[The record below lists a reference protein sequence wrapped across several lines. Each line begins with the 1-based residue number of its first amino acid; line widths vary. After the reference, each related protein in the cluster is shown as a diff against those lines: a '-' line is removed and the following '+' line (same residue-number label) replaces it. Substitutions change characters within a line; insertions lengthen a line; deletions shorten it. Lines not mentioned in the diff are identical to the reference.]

1 MNYFTPKEH
10 KQTDKMKRS
19 GRFSAICLV
28 AATLLTACSQDELSS
43 PSGEVEGAYPL
54 QIGSVTMSVEGSE
67 QPWTR
72 VAENTDG
79 NSSYWEGGETIGVQL
94 ATTVGTSTGQYT
106 LSKNGTNIT
115 ATPVT
120 GQEIYWKST
129 TEQGTVTAW
138 YPINTTISLADQRSE
153 LAYVLKGTCANTV
166 NYNTAASLTFAHK
179 LAKVRVELTGDNA
192 SAVTEVKLNGI
203 TSISHTQGELG
214 STDGAQTGYILMHQ
228 VPNTNNWEANVVPG
242 QTIDKVWL
250 NGTTECTITPTI
262 TTAAATVNRITI
274 TVNQAFTITDSEG
287 KPVEGYTIH
296 GNGTYTIKGKGDR
309 TVTISDSPTVTLEG
323 VDISTIDGA
332 AINISDNSNP
342 TLVISGENTVSSTL
356 SSNTI
361 YSYSGISI
369 GTDASLTIQG
379 AEGKESDKLIAK
391 AGGTMLT
398 DDIGAG
404 IGSAPNTTCGNIIIK
419 NVTIEA
425 TGGSFNTYNSGA
437 GIGTGTSGTCG
448 NIEITDANVTAT
460 GGYYGAGIGTGSNGN
475 CGDITIKNS
484 TINATGGTYAA
495 AIGLGSANNNVN
507 TKMGSITIE
516 GSEITA
522 TGGTGAAVIG
532 FSVLRR
538 TQTLTA
544 GKISITTNKTQS
556 EFLAGLTRRDMTSG
570 SFTQGH
576 TIGKGAYDEQ
586 FTGGWSWQGV
596 TIYSSDYPN
605 GNSSEDG
612 FD

>member
-1 MNYFTPKEH
+1 
-10 KQTDKMKRS
+10 MKRI
-19 GRFSAICLV
+19 RLFTAIYLA
-28 AATLLTACSQDELSS
+28 AATLLTACSQNELSS
-43 PSGEVEGAYPL
+43 PSGGVEGAYPL
-54 QIGSVTMSVEGSE
+54 QIGSVTMSVESSE

-94 ATTVGTSTGQYT
+94 ATTSATSTGQYT
-106 LSKNGTNIT
+106 LSKNGTSIT

-120 GQEIYWKST
+120 GQEIYWRST

-138 YPINTTISLADQRSE
+138 YPTSSPVLLADQRSE

-179 LAKVRVELTGDNA
+179 LAKVGVELTGGNA

-214 STDGAQTGYILMHQ
+214 STDGAQTGDILMRQ
-228 VPNTNNWEANVVPG
+228 VPNTNNWVANVVPG

-274 TVNQAFTITDSEG
+274 TVNQALTITDSEG
-287 KPVEGYTIH
+287 KPVEDYTIS
-296 GNGTYTIKGKGDR
+296 GTAEDTYTIKGNQ
-309 TVTISDSPTVTLEG
+309 TITISGSPTVTLEG

-332 AINISDNSNP
+332 AINISDNSSP
-342 TLVISGENTVSSTL
+342 TLVISGENTVPSTL
-356 SSNTI
+356 SSNTR

-369 GTDASLTIQG
+369 GTNTSLTIQG

-391 AGGTMLT
+391 AGGTMRT
-398 DDIGAG
+398 EGIGAG
-404 IGSAPNTTCGNIIIK
+404 IGSAPNTTCGNIIVKKI
-419 NVTIEA
+419 TIEA

-437 GIGTGTSGTCG
+437 GIGTETSGTCG

-484 TINATGGTYAA
+484 TINVTGGGKLCCSYW
-495 AIGLGSANNNVN
+495 IGLC
-507 TKMGSITIE
+507 
-516 GSEITA
+516 
-522 TGGTGAAVIG
+522 
-532 FSVLRR
+532 
-538 TQTLTA
+538 
-544 GKISITTNKTQS
+544 
-556 EFLAGLTRRDMTSG
+556 
-570 SFTQGH
+570 
-576 TIGKGAYDEQ
+576 
-586 FTGGWSWQGV
+586 
-596 TIYSSDYPN
+596 
-605 GNSSEDG
+605 
-612 FD
+612 